1 MSDVRRLPVARLRD
15 DAWLAP
21 QRGAIE
27 RRREHAVHIEARLTG
42 GNMPL
47 ADFASGH
54 TYFGLHRT
62 ADGWVLRE
70 WAPNAARIVLIGTFS
85 DWRESSAYAF
95 ERLDAHG
102 TWQLRLPADAL
113 RHGGLFRLRMYWQ
126 GGEGD
131 RIPAWTR
138 RVVQD
143 PHTLIFN
150 AQVWDPPEPYRWRN
164 PDPKGGMP
172 AVPLIYEAHVGMAQE
187 QERVGTYDEFRR
199 LVLPRI
205 VDAGYNTV
213 QLMAVMEHPY
223 YGSFG
228 YHVSSFFAASS
239 RFGTPEELKTLI
251 DAAHE
256 AGLGVIMDLVHS
268 HAVMNEV
275 EGLSRFD
282 GTPYQF
288 FHDGPR
294 GYHTAW
300 DSRCFDYGKGE
311 VLHFLLSNCRFW
323 LDEYRVD
330 GFRFDG
336 VTSMM
341 YHHRGLGGG
350 FTSYDVYFGPTVD
363 EDAMAYLTLANKVI
377 HTVRPHAITIAEDVS
392 GMPGLGAPIADG
404 GCGFDFRLA
413 MGVPDCWFKL
423 VNDIPDEQWNMEW
436 LWRELTNRRGDE
448 RVISYAESHD
458 QALVGGK
465 SLIFEMIDADMYDGM
480 QIGSNRLT
488 VDRGVALHKMIRL
501 ITLASAPHGYL
512 NFMGNEFGHP
522 EWIDFPREGNQWSY
536 HHAKRQWSLRDDQTL
551 LFKPLGDFDQAMMAM
566 VRERRTLER
575 AMPRMLR
582 RVDNDKFMAFE
593 RSGLFFFFN
602 FHPERSLADYP
613 LEVPP
618 GEYGWV
624 LDTDEK
630 RFGGQGRIAADHKY
644 PATPVVDGNVQRHFI
659 RIYLPART
667 ALVIEGPIP
676 AGA

>member
-1 MSDVRRLPVARLRD
+1 
-15 DAWLAP
+15 
-21 QRGAIE
+21 
-27 RRREHAVHIEARLTG
+27 
-42 GNMPL
+42 
-47 ADFASGH
+47 
-54 TYFGLHRT
+54 
-62 ADGWVLRE
+62 
-70 WAPNAARIVLIGTFS
+70 
-85 DWRESSAYAF
+85 
-95 ERLDAHG
+95 
-102 TWQLRLPADAL
+102 
-113 RHGGLFRLRMYWQ
+113 
-126 GGEGD
+126 
-131 RIPAWTR
+131 
-138 RVVQD
+138 
-143 PHTLIFN
+143 
-150 AQVWDPPEPYRWRN
+150 
-164 PDPKGGMP
+164 
-172 AVPLIYEAHVGMAQE
+172 
-187 QERVGTYDEFRR
+187 
-199 LVLPRI
+199 
-205 VDAGYNTV
+205 
-213 QLMAVMEHPY
+213 
-223 YGSFG
+223 
-228 YHVSSFFAASS
+228 
-239 RFGTPEELKTLI
+239 
-251 DAAHE
+251 
-256 AGLGVIMDLVHS
+256 
-268 HAVMNEV
+268 
-275 EGLSRFD
+275 
-282 GTPYQF
+282 
-288 FHDGPR
+288 
-294 GYHTAW
+294 
-300 DSRCFDYGKGE
+300 
-311 VLHFLLSNCRFW
+311 
-323 LDEYRVD
+323 
-330 GFRFDG
+330 
-336 VTSMM
+336 
-341 YHHRGLGGG
+341 
-350 FTSYDVYFGPTVD
+350 
-363 EDAMAYLTLANKVI
+363 
-377 HTVRPHAITIAEDVS
+377 
-392 GMPGLGAPIADG
+392 
-404 GCGFDFRLA
+404 
-413 MGVPDCWFKL
+413 
-423 VNDIPDEQWNMEW
+423 MEW

-448 RVISYAESHD
+448 RVSSYAESHD